1 MEDTALERKGRRR
14 CCSLSFVFHSSLTYA
29 GLQNCALEI
38 HARQQRFHVCNVH
51 TCNTSGGGTKPRCLQ
66 QSRFTPPQN
75 THIHTYTDTHTCTHT
90 HTHTHAYTRTHTH
103 AYTRIHTRTHTHTH
117 AYTHTS
123 AWLCCGREHC
133 NTSSE
138 AVSTPIAHASS
149 NEMIAGNG
157 AHNCLPKRH
166 MGLNEGFHLANK
178 RKQANTRH
186 SKSKEMKSD
195 EGGTYAVQ

>member
-103 AYTRIHTRTHTHTH
+103 AYTRIHTHLCLALLRQRALQHQQRGRQHPNCSRQQQRDDRRQRRTQLSPQAAH
-117 AYTHTS
+117 
-123 AWLCCGREHC
+123 GPQRG
-133 NTSSE
+133 
-138 AVSTPIAHASS
+138 VSP
-149 NEMIAGNG
+149 
-157 AHNCLPKRH
+157 C
-166 MGLNEGFHLANK
+166 
-178 RKQANTRH
+178 KQAQTSQYTPQQVKR
-186 SKSKEMKSD
+186 D
-195 EGGTYAVQ
+195 EIR